1 MFLFRELPHF
11 FQVSDLC
18 FSFSEV
24 SSVRKNENRAGLP
37 ALPVSVRCVQPVVQ
51 CALFCLKDLLYSC
64 LFQFFQKL
72 RECLFR
78 IQIAAHQPI
87 VIAVLQCPAGI
98 QLCGNCTVVEA
109 EPIGR
114 RDPLRLLVCFRQQS
128 AGVEI
133 QILPR
138 MELLLFPIS
147 LRKKIVAGCIRVQQF
162 KKSQCLPAV
171 AVGRRQAPALR
182 RDRAVLNGRP
192 QRDGSQLCATGP
204 GVAVQ

>member
-51 CALFCLKDLLYSC
+51 CALFCLKDLLYSG

-87 VIAVLQCPAGI
+87 VIAILQCPAGI
-98 QLCGNCTVVEA
+98 QLGGNCTVVEA

-162 KKSQCLPAV
+162 KKRQCLPAV

-204 GVAVQ
+204 GLAVQ

>member
-1 MFLFRELPHF
+1 M
-11 FQVSDLC
+11 
-18 FSFSEV
+18 
-24 SSVRKNENRAGLP
+24 
-37 ALPVSVRCVQPVVQ
+37 RCVQPVIQ
-51 CALFCLKDLLYSC
+51 CALFCLKDLLYPG

-72 RECLFR
+72 RERLLR
-78 IQIAAHQPI
+78 IQIAAYQPI

-98 QLCGNCTVVEA
+98 QLCSNCTVVEA

-114 RDPLRLLVCFRQQS
+114 RDPLRLLVCFRHQS

-138 MELLLFPIS
+138 MELFLFPIS
-147 LRKKIVAGCIRVQQF
+147 VRKEIITGCIRVQQF

-171 AVGRRQAPALR
+171 AVGHRQTPALHQ
-182 RDRAVLNGRP
+182 DGAVLNGRP

>member
-1 MFLFRELPHF
+1 MRSASCPMRFVLPEGSPVFRPVPVLPKTPG
-11 FQVSDLC
+11 VP
-18 FSFSEV
+18 
-24 SSVRKNENRAGLP
+24 LP
-37 ALPVSVRCVQPVVQ
+37 NPDSRTSA
-51 CALFCLKDLLYSC
+51 
-64 LFQFFQKL
+64 
-72 RECLFR
+72 
-78 IQIAAHQPI
+78 I
-87 VIAVLQCPAGI
+87 VIAILQCPAGI

-114 RDPLRLLVCFRQQS
+114 RDPLRLLVCFQQQS

-147 LRKKIVAGCIRVQQF
+147 LRKEIVAGCIRVQQF